1 MTVQKIGYL
10 GPEGTFSHDAAILY
24 SKNNNQKT
32 ELIAF
37 PTLHDILFAVDRE
50 EINKGVVPVENS
62 IEGTIGIVQDMLV
75 KEVDLKIC
83 GEIILPVHEAL
94 MCKDTIPASS
104 ITEVLSHPQPLEQC
118 RGWLRKNA
126 PQAKI
131 IPSSSTA
138 DAARTISSS
147 ENKNACSIGPAGLA
161 KIYGLKVIE
170 KDITDYHDNSTR
182 FIVLSKSDSDVTGN
196 DKTSIVFSIIADKPG
211 GLFSILGEFSDRDIN
226 LTKIES
232 RPSKK
237 ALGDYFFFV
246 DMLGHRKD
254 KRISEAISDIV
265 NKVAFIKI
273 LGSYPKGEKQ
283 NG

>member
-24 SKNNNQKT
+24 SKDNNQKT

-50 EINKGVVPVENS
+50 EIDKGVVPVENS

-94 MCKDTIPASS
+94 MCKDNISANS
-104 ITEVLSHPQPLEQC
+104 ITEVFSHPQPLEQC

-182 FIVLSKSDSDVTGN
+182 FIVLSKSDSNVTDN

>member
-24 SKNNNQKT
+24 SKDNNQKT
-32 ELIAF
+32 ELMAF

-50 EINKGVVPVENS
+50 EIDKGVVPVENS

-94 MCKDTIPASS
+94 MCKDNIPASS

-131 IPSSSTA
+131 MPSSSTA

-147 ENKNACSIGPAGLA
+147 DNKNACAIGPAGLA

-182 FIVLSKSDSDVTGN
+182 FIVLSKSDSNVTGN